1 MSTQREQEA
10 EQRYLDNQE
19 PPEVRLK
26 ETIDRLNMA
35 IRVENDPERKKQ
47 LQAQVRDKLEQY
59 NQLIQSEQKS

>member
-10 EQRYLDNQE
+10 EQRFMDNQV
-19 PPEVRLK
+19 PPEKALK

-59 NQLIQSEQKS
+59 NQLIQSEQRS